1 MTEGLV
7 EILKDGSMMIEEQ
20 NHGRLIF
27 INKNG
32 EKEWEFVNKDK
43 NEDIG
48 IVSWSRIIEDEL
60 LIEKFKLAVK
70 NKKCL
75 N

>member
-1 MTEGLV
+1 
-7 EILKDGSMMIEEQ
+7 MIEEQ
-20 NHGRLIF
+20 NHGRIILLN
-27 INKNG
+27 NKG

-43 NEDIG
+43 NGDIG
-48 IVSWSRIIEDEL
+48 YVNWSRVIEDQL
-60 LIEKFKLAVK
+60 FIEKFKSLVK